1 MNPLDRRQLSRE
13 IWQEVFGDD
22 DRFLDLYFGHVY
34 QDDETDLLIDYG
46 GAPKAIAHTGRV
58 SYTFSLWGERIEAAY
73 ISGAAT
79 ISRERGRGLMPSL
92 LRSAHT
98 KMYQTGKLFAFLIP
112 AEPWLYDYYQR
123 KFDYAKV
130 CYRSVFQP
138 NSPRLTPPPQLC
150 RQASAEGYLHYI
162 RQRRGWT
169 MGHLE
174 HTYPQWQRIIEDALL
189 SGGGYTQEGIVRML
203 QGGECTQFVATQLP
217 IKEGLA
223 YHQVVMPPLGEDLEP
238 HGMIR
243 VIQIPQLLS
252 LYAKRHPGVEC
263 QFDLFDAM
271 LCPNTGRYWLEKG
284 KCLFMPLA
292 PRALQK
298 ESLTPSLLL
307 EQLFRGNPF
316 YIDLMLD

>member
-123 KFDYAKV
+123 KFGYAKV
-130 CYRSVFQP
+130 CYRSVSQP

-271 LCPNTGRYWLEKG
+271 LCPNTGRYRLEKG

>member
-22 DRFLDLYFGHVY
+22 DAFLDLYFGHVY
-34 QDDETDLLIDYG
+34 QDSETDLLINYG

-58 SYTFSLWGERIEAAY
+58 SYTFRLWGERIEAAY

-130 CYRSVFQP
+130 CYRSVSQP

-150 RQASAEGYLHYI
+150 RQAVQKDIYTISNNAEG
-162 RQRRGWT
+162 
-169 MGHLE
+169 
-174 HTYPQWQRIIEDALL
+174 
-189 SGGGYTQEGIVRML
+189 
-203 QGGECTQFVATQLP
+203 
-217 IKEGLA
+217 GLWGTWST
-223 YHQVVMPPLGEDLEP
+223 P
-238 HGMIR
+238 
-243 VIQIPQLLS
+243 
-252 LYAKRHPGVEC
+252 
-263 QFDLFDAM
+263 
-271 LCPNTGRYWLEKG
+271 
-284 KCLFMPLA
+284 
-292 PRALQK
+292 
-298 ESLTPSLLL
+298 TPSG
-307 EQLFRGNPF
+307 RG
-316 YIDLMLD
+316 

>member
-22 DRFLDLYFGHVY
+22 DRFLDLYFGRVY

-58 SYTFSLWGERIEAAY
+58 SYAFRVWGERIEAAY

-130 CYRSVFQP
+130 CYRSVSQP
-138 NSPRLTPPPQLC
+138 NSPRLTPLPQLC
-150 RQASAEGYLHYI
+150 RQASAEGYLHSI
-162 RQRRGWT
+162 QERRGWT

-252 LYAKRHPGVEC
+252 LYAKRHPDVEC

-271 LCPNTGRYWLEKG
+271 LCPNTGRYRLEKG

-298 ESLTPSLLL
+298 ESLSPSLLL

>member
-22 DRFLDLYFGHVY
+22 NRFLDLYFGRVY
-34 QDDETDLLIDYG
+34 QEDETDLLIDYG

-58 SYTFSLWGERIEAAY
+58 SYTFRLWGERIEAAY

-79 ISRERGRGLMPSL
+79 ISQERGRGVMPTL

-98 KMYQTGKLFAFLIP
+98 KMHQTGKLIAFLIP

-123 KFDYAKV
+123 KFGYAKV
-130 CYRSVFQP
+130 CYRSISNP
-138 NSPRLTPPPQLC
+138 STSTPPPSPLC
-150 RQASAEGYLHYI
+150 RQTGAEGYIHYI
-162 RQRRGWT
+162 QQRRGWT

-174 HTYPQWQRIIEDALL
+174 HNYPQWQSVIEDALL
-189 SGGGYTQEGIVRML
+189 SGGGYLQEGIVRIL

-217 IKEGLA
+217 ISEGLT
-223 YHQVVMPPLGEDLEP
+223 YQQVVAPPLGEGLEP
-238 HGMIR
+238 HGMMR
-243 VIQIPQLLS
+243 AIQIPQLLS
-252 LYAKRHPGVEC
+252 LYTKRHPEVTW
-263 QFDLFDAM
+263 QFDLLDEM
-271 LCPNTGRYWLEKG
+271 LRPNTGRYRLEQG

-292 PRALQK
+292 PRGLQK

-307 EQLFRGNPF
+307 EQLFADNPF